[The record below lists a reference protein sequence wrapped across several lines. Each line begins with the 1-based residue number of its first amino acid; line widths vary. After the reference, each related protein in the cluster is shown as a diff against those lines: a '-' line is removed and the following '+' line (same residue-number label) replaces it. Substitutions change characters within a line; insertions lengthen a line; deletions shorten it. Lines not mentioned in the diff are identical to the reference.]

1 MLVEQ
6 KAVCYSKGM
15 KESSFWTYIKDKLIG
30 HWTRIESPISPGIPD
45 CLAMH
50 KKMEFWVELKYLT
63 RFEEGLGTSKVQRLW
78 HQLYHERGGTS
89 FLLARVG
96 KLILLVHGDKLSDAK
111 GDNFWL
117 ANAAMVMTVGK
128 DVDGSALCDYMAEVA
143 KTRKRQW
150 LGL

>member
-6 KAVCYSKGM
+6 KAVCYNHCM
-15 KESSFWTYIKDKLIG
+15 KESSFWTYIKDKLFG
-30 HWTRIESPISPGIPD
+30 KWTRIESPISPGVPD
-45 CLAMH
+45 CH
-50 KKMEFWVELKYLT
+50 VRYKGMEFWVELKYLT

-78 HQLYHERGGTS
+78 HKQHYEDGCTS

-96 KLILLVHGDKLSDAK
+96 KLILLVHGNMLTEDK
-111 GDNFWL
+111 GDNYWL

-128 DVDGSALCDYMAEVA
+128 DVDGAALCDYMAEVA